1 VHVDRQEPP
10 MPPTEHRL
18 AWLQALALAAAAL
31 ALSTAARET
40 IAQPGAGRAALTG
53 QATPG

>member
-1 VHVDRQEPP
+1 

-18 AWLQALALAAAAL
+18 AWLRALALATAAL

-40 IAQPGAGRAALTG
+40 IAQPGAGSVALTS